1 MISHGSESSAKKP
14 IVQKNEYK
22 YIISAHGGIITSN
35 KGTKYMAVKIPTN
48 VEIFTYS
55 KLGDILWSS
64 CKKNYFI
71 CDNLDKVKSHAFML
85 ETPIH
90 KYKYKSDS
98 QNIFPEL
105 ALTADSNIVLSFYS
119 GIVHCIPEHLR
130 TTKTKA
136 MEVIYNIDALVKQDC
151 DKTTIGR
158 AHPLFGPKIE
168 DYTKLNEYDTEK
180 QYSTYYKNQLKNY
193 KYDPKSKDT
202 KDNVSNKC
210 GPLLLSQA
218 IKVIQAHWKATY
230 PEDLKTSTIQIYL
243 SCCLGEKDIAKHYQ
257 QRDCFLTTNETKYKE
272 LLAELDIVN
281 KHRERDD
288 KQMENYY
295 KIKEGY
301 YSLDIKSLINN
312 SLYTTDLE
320 EFDSSKTSEED
331 KDDGFSYSYFFL
343 AKQIILI
350 VSKKDTVKYE
360 EEAVMNYRKIID
372 DALGIVITDLNHWYI
387 PLTDLPDII
396 TIDSRTEIPTTE
408 NVYKKLLQVII
419 NNGLN
424 SKLKYTLGSKK
435 YTIEVHLEH
444 DTDSNFKNET
454 FSERESVI
462 LKQVDR
468 VKRYKI
474 NGQSIFN
481 IVKNYTIKLKLSDL
495 KKDDNEL
502 YDKMIEQ
509 VKETAAAAEAA
520 AEAEAAEET
529 AAAQQRELMQSVR
542 KEAAEA
548 AAREA
553 AEAAEAAAREAS
565 REAKARETAAREARE
580 TAAREAEAREAREA
594 EAREA
599 EAREAEAREAEK
611 NKTTRKQPILGP
623 TRTRVRVAP
632 EPDDIKPIKSKNRL
646 RTVIQGLRS
655 LFYRKSR
662 KVVPE
667 PSSKYKASGIK
678 TKFKRK
684 RGRRI
689 SRNRVFSKIKTHVIP
704 LTYRK
709 KKYKTNNKLTWQKQ
723 KNKN

>member
-1 MISHGSESSAKKP
+1 MSTSSTSTSSAK
-14 IVQKNEYK
+14 KNEYK
-22 YIISAHGGIITSN
+22 YIINSHGGIITSN
-35 KGTKYMAVKIPTN
+35 EGNVKKYMAIKIPTN

-55 KLGDILWSS
+55 NLGQTVWSG
-64 CKKNYFI
+64 CAKNYFI
-71 CDNLDKVKSHAFML
+71 CDNLDKVTSHGFMV

-90 KYKYKSDS
+90 KYSYKSNS
-98 QNIFPEL
+98 RNIFPE
-105 ALTADSNIVLSFYS
+105 VFLSGDTKIPLGFYS
-119 GIVHCIPEHLR
+119 GIVHCIPKHSR
-130 TTKTKA
+130 TTKTKTKT
-136 MEVIYNIDALVKQDC
+136 MEVIYNIDALVKQNC
-151 DKTTIGR
+151 DKTTIGK
-158 AHPLFGPKIE
+158 AYKTFGPE
-168 DYTKLNEYDTEK
+168 TEENTKLYNTEK
-180 QYSTYYKNQLKNY
+180 QYSTYYKTQLKDY
-193 KYDPKSKDT
+193 IYDPKSKDT
-202 KDNVSNKC
+202 KDTVSNKC